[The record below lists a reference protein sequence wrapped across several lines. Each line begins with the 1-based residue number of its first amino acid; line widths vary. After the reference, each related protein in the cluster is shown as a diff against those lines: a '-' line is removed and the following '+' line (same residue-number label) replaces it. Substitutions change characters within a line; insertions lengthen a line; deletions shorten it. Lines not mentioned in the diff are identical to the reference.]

1 MPGITALAHIS
12 YRIDP
17 AFLLSATG
25 IYRWPEGPEC
35 LGYCSDFQFTGAN
48 IDVLRT
54 DHEHSL
60 VQRAEDVTSNTVL
73 TATP

>member
-35 LGYCSDFQFTGAN
+35 LGYCSDLARFMRALQIFS
-48 IDVLRT
+48 
-54 DHEHSL
+54 SL
-60 VQRAEDVTSNTVL
+60 EPT
-73 TATP
+73 